1 MAEEVIQKKTGAERQ
16 TEILVAALERAREN
30 GGVLLN
36 AARKPAPSFYDKSLR
51 LSPGNALMMAMHSD
65 QGGFKTNV
73 YTMFSETQKR
83 GEAVRKGQ
91 RGVAVVWTNP
101 NQYVNND
108 NPDDKIS
115 RKAYFALDENARK
128 QYKANPREDVYT
140 IFNID
145 QTTMAHVHKNDY
157 QKQVEQFTV
166 NERTDDKAMRM
177 EFNQFLQKMKDY
189 LVPIRKDGTGLAHYD
204 SRTDTLHIPPQK
216 DFASYPDY
224 AQEVVRQIAHATG
237 VPQRLGR
244 RGVAVEGGRQP
255 EASLQQRELLVRD
268 LVASHKML
276 EMGLPA
282 KLHPETLEHLS
293 SVIAQMKENPEVGKA
308 ILADVNR
315 TVGMMKKAESGEKI
329 QLVEKP
335 SEKNRQAWASQFPID
350 KVPETF
356 SRIAMLKDDDG
367 RWTLAARPE
376 EGRTFAV
383 HPDKADI
390 GMYFDMMKNDHD
402 EASIENFRTQFAQ
415 KYYSVVAEH
424 PDREVSIFKSSASQ
438 EALDR
443 IDRVNAFKTNDNKVL
458 LMANI
463 DGEKQRPREIS
474 QSQWQRLWLA
484 DDKRDYKQHLAATL
498 YADVLSG
505 KQDKEQQNGQQNGQ
519 QTVKESAGQNQLPPI
534 MKQFD
539 KLKAKHPDAILLFRT
554 GDFYETYRNDA
565 VKASRILGITLTTN
579 NKVKDKDG
587 QPLETAIFPHH
598 ALDVYLPKL
607 IRAGERVAICDQL
620 TVPKQK
626 ETGEEAKEAP
636 QQEVKEVVSRQEEQR
651 TGMHR

>member
-51 LSPGNALMMAMHSD
+51 LSPGNTLVMAMHSD
-65 QGGFKTNV
+65 AGGFKTNV
-73 YTMFSETQKR
+73 YTMFRETHDR

-91 RGVAVVWTNP
+91 KGVAVVWTNP

-145 QTTMAHVHKNDY
+145 QTTMAHVHKDDY
-157 QKQVEQFTV
+157 QKQVEQFAA
-166 NERTDDKAMRM
+166 NGRTDDKAMRM

-216 DFASYPDY
+216 DFSSYPDY

-255 EASLQQRELLVRD
+255 DAAMQQRELLVRD

-282 KLHPETLEHLS
+282 RLHPQTMEHLP
-293 SVIAQMKENPEVGKA
+293 SVIAQLKEDPEVGKV

-315 TVGMMKKAESGEKI
+315 TVGMMKKAESGVKI
-329 QLVEKP
+329 LPVEKP
-335 SEKNRQAWASQFPID
+335 SEKTMQAWDAQFPID
-350 KVPETF
+350 KVPENF

-367 RWTLAARPE
+367 KWTLAARPE

-390 GMYFDMMKNDHD
+390 GMYFDMMKNDHN
-402 EASIENFRTQFAQ
+402 EASIEKFRTQFAQ

-424 PDREVSIFKSSASQ
+424 PDREVNIFRSGASQ
-438 EALDR
+438 ETLDR

-498 YADVLSG
+498 YGDVLSG
-505 KQDKEQQNGQQNGQ
+505 KQKEEKQNGQ
-519 QTVKESAGQNQLPPI
+519 QTVKETVKEKEVQSKLPPI
-534 MKQFD
+534 MKQYD
-539 KLKAKHPDAILLFRT
+539 KLKAKHPDAILLFRA
-554 GDFYETYRNDA
+554 GDFYETYRSDA
-565 VKASRILGITLTTN
+565 EKASRILGITLTSN

-587 QPLETAIFPHH
+587 RPLETAVFPHH
-598 ALDVYLPKL
+598 VLDTYLPKL

-620 TVPKQK
+620 TVPRQQNQ
-626 ETGEEAKEAP
+626 EEAKESS
-636 QQEVKEVVSRQEEQR
+636 QQEVKEVVARQEEQR
-651 TGMHR
+651 TSMHR

>member
-1 MAEEVIQKKTGAERQ
+1 
-16 TEILVAALERAREN
+16 
-30 GGVLLN
+30 
-36 AARKPAPSFYDKSLR
+36 
-51 LSPGNALMMAMHSD
+51 
-65 QGGFKTNV
+65 
-73 YTMFSETQKR
+73 
-83 GEAVRKGQ
+83 
-91 RGVAVVWTNP
+91 
-101 NQYVNND
+101 
-108 NPDDKIS
+108 
-115 RKAYFALDENARK
+115 
-128 QYKANPREDVYT
+128 
-140 IFNID
+140 
-145 QTTMAHVHKNDY
+145 
-157 QKQVEQFTV
+157 
-166 NERTDDKAMRM
+166 
-177 EFNQFLQKMKDY
+177 
-189 LVPIRKDGTGLAHYD
+189 
-204 SRTDTLHIPPQK
+204 
-216 DFASYPDY
+216 
-224 AQEVVRQIAHATG
+224 
-237 VPQRLGR
+237 
-244 RGVAVEGGRQP
+244 
-255 EASLQQRELLVRD
+255 
-268 LVASHKML
+268 
-276 EMGLPA
+276 MGLPA
-282 KLHPETLEHLS
+282 KLHPETMEHLP
-293 SVIAQMKENPEVGKA
+293 SVIEQLKANPELGKA

-315 TVGMMKKAESGEKI
+315 TVGMMKKAESGVKI
-329 QLVEKP
+329 LPVEKP
-335 SEKNRQAWASQFPID
+335 SEKTMQAWTSQFPID
-350 KVPETF
+350 KVPDNF
-356 SRIAMLKDDDG
+356 SRIAILKDDDG
-367 RWTLAARPE
+367 KWTLAARPE

-402 EASIENFRTQFAQ
+402 EATIEKFRTQFAQ

-424 PDREVSIFKSSASQ
+424 PDREVNIFRSGASQ
-438 EALDR
+438 ETLDR

-620 TVPKQK
+620 TVPKQQ
-626 ETGEEAKEAP
+626 ETQGEKAKEAP